1 LIEAR
6 SVDSYLTKIGLEMAL
21 GNVKQGRGAGSF
33 SPMQLLFEF
42 AATGATWAADRFFEL
57 FFAVRGLHCLCWSR
71 GLKAFFGIGE
81 VADVG
86 IAAGAAQPELERF
99 ITFAG
104 AGFRRLS
111 PALRAMLRNYSAV
124 DDRERVLSLLA
135 DSGIGEVTVYGS
147 PPTGSGVASWNW
159 GAAPF
164 FFEYRTEP
172 PHRRN
177 AEKNG
182 IAFNCPETP
191 LSSRSASAGFLYR
204 RFRLRSSFGIFGV
217 FSLHTQRRI
226 IYVM

>member
-1 LIEAR
+1 MASLRACGLHGLSDIALDLIEAR

-21 GNVKQGRGAGSF
+21 GNVKQGRGLGAF

-135 DSGIGEVTVYGS
+135 ESGIVEVTV
-147 PPTGSGVASWNW
+147 
-159 GAAPF
+159 
-164 FFEYRTEP
+164 
-172 PHRRN
+172 
-177 AEKNG
+177 
-182 IAFNCPETP
+182 
-191 LSSRSASAGFLYR
+191 
-204 RFRLRSSFGIFGV
+204 
-217 FSLHTQRRI
+217 
-226 IYVM
+226 